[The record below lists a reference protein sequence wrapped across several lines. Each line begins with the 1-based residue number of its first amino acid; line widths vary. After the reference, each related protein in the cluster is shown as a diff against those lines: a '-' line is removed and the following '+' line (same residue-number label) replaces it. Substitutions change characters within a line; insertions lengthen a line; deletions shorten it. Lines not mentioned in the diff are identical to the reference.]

1 MNGALANPSQAVR
14 PTILV
19 VGFDTGTRELI
30 RCSLDRKGF
39 CIEEVATKAQALGK
53 IRRRAPDL
61 LVLNLIPPAWPGF
74 ELYRRVRSLP
84 ETATLPILAVS
95 AKGTEADR
103 VLALETGTDDFL
115 VQPFSS
121 AELVARV
128 RALLRRRELASGR
141 DAAIRYQRGRLMI
154 DFGRREVFIEGER
167 CELTPREFELLR
179 FLVQHPTR
187 AYSRKELLN
196 SVWGPRPVAKPR
208 TVDVHIRRLRQHIER
223 DDSRPELILSVRK
236 LGYRL
241 DLEALGDR

>member
-1 MNGALANPSQAVR
+1 MNGAVANPSRALR
-14 PTILV
+14 PRILV

-30 RCSLDRKGF
+30 RYSLERKGF
-39 CIEEVATKAQALGK
+39 CIEEVVTKAQAAEK
-53 IRRRAPDL
+53 IRCRAPDL
-61 LVLNLIPPAWPGF
+61 IVLNLIPPAWPGV

-103 VLALETGTDDFL
+103 VLALETGADDFL

-128 RALLRRRELASGR
+128 RALLRRRELA
-141 DAAIRYQRGRLMI
+141 
-154 DFGRREVFIEGER
+154 
-167 CELTPREFELLR
+167 PREFELLR

-208 TVDVHIRRLRQHIER
+208 TVDVHIRRLRQQIER
-223 DDSRPELILSVRK
+223 DDSKPELILSVRK

-241 DLEALGDR
+241 NLEALGDR